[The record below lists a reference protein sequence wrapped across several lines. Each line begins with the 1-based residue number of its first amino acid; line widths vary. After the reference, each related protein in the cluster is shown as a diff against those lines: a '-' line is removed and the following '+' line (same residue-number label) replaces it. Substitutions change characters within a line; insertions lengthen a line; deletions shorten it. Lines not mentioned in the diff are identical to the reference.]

1 MNPEKIYVEVPGELG
16 WREYKLRELVWLWR
30 TGQLPHH
37 AVFQNDCGEWRPI
50 DELVDPII
58 EREDRAAAATGNKV
72 PAAGAS
78 GRSQGRGRYWVV
90 AGLSIILF
98 GVVVCAWSVARGRY
112 LAWEVKQREER
123 ELLEWERR
131 ARIDDFIKSE
141 DVVPG
146 MTLEEVR
153 RSWGEPRTKKA
164 TADGAQQ
171 QWIYRQQTVNF
182 EHGVVTG
189 LEATQPQ
196 RK

>member
-1 MNPEKIYVEVPGELG
+1 VVIYG
-16 WREYKLRELVWLWR
+16 
-30 TGQLPHH
+30 
-37 AVFQNDCGEWRPI
+37 
-50 DELVDPII
+50 
-58 EREDRAAAATGNKV
+58 
-72 PAAGAS
+72 
-78 GRSQGRGRYWVV
+78 
-90 AGLSIILF
+90 
-98 GVVVCAWSVARGRY
+98 WSVARGRY

-153 RSWGEPRTKKA
+153 RSWGEPRTKRA

-182 EHGVVTG
+182 ENGVVTG

-196 RK
+196 RR